1 MPLFTQRESRPAWF
15 DETDQSQWLR
25 PGLGDYLG
33 AAAGD
38 AWEGLPTVAL
48 GRLGEMAALSTQA
61 TGTDVELDESGT
73 PVISHERQPMSIL
86 PTEEQAS
93 IIDAHGLKGQIT
105 PQPGYSRDMLDVV
118 MEHKKAEL
126 ARQATREAA
135 PGIYAPLGF
144 ATELGISLF
153 DPINVASAFVPVV
166 GEARVLSML
175 GRASG
180 ALGRAGVRAGVG
192 TVEGAVGAAMVE
204 PVIALAQ
211 TQQQADYDMSDALG
225 NIAFGAAFGAA
236 LHPAAGAV
244 GDWLRSRRGQRQP
257 WQIMPDT
264 GESLDL
270 MRRHRD
276 AIRDAR
282 ISAGADETRAA
293 EESAAAAALFDARAR
308 RWAYDFNQPVA
319 AFYDRYMPDYRA
331 VREGKDALSQAALY
345 EQTPM
350 GDAARASLERDI
362 HDFGAAVDNI
372 VAAGKLPSNPVKM
385 LGQTPLVMQ
394 LLGRDTVTG
403 KAAAQGGIYAAPHVF
418 DGTHP
423 NMTPEMWKQIPAAM
437 ADPIAVF
444 DSDSPAGRARGDLVF
459 MLELTDANGATV
471 VVPVALDVAKGRKQA
486 HVNIVKSAYS
496 KESGGVPANHWFM
509 RQFKKNARYVNGQK
523 MEPWLRAAG
532 AASPLGS
539 LKDVAATNTSGNRI
553 YTDADLVNLREA
565 QPALYQP
572 PAGARDLRQ
581 RFAAMPLIEAD
592 STQWFGPGRAIDAAP
607 LTETPEQAKTL
618 REAVKVWARERFPN
632 GTTTTNVDT
641 GWDVQI
647 TPKGVRDSLSH
658 GFDALLARSVPF
670 IPQIIESGIHL
681 DSIEKKP
688 GLMSHIFANK
698 IRLDG
703 QDHVVGFVLREDGNG
718 NRFYD
723 HELTKIISSDQL
735 VPGKQRE
742 ATAELR
748 TDQNLSPG
756 SSELLSNQGDVMN
769 ILRERLGVNDGT
781 GQVLFQTAYHGTP
794 HRFDEFSLEHIGTGE
809 GAQAHGWGLYFAQDR
824 KVSEDYPNNGR
835 AVGSISPEI
844 ARTLRLDK
852 PGAIVLDDIGLQ
864 HIEDRHG
871 KEIRGLGF
879 ADARAFVD
887 AVLADVSAV
896 YDVDGGGRKYDLV
909 SRTMTPQ
916 GRIMVRLEF
925 AEKGDFY
932 QVATAGPLRKTQYK
946 NKKPLW
952 EGAHSTRFPEE
963 TPWATRRAS
972 QRGQSGMRQDAA
984 DKISLAIGNR
994 EVNGEARARVTFD
1007 AAEGGRAVIEFFSA
1021 ADASSAPH
1029 ELYHIFRREMA
1040 ESAARPDAPQRV
1052 REDWAHIEEFVGAEP
1067 GQTWTREME
1076 EKFARAGERFL
1087 LEGKAPTPALQGVF
1101 ERLRQWFLELYANA
1115 DAAGLHISPAMR
1127 EVFGNMLSVPA
1138 EQGDMAFRKAL
1149 GELLSRPV
1157 DPVEPAAVPPL
1168 PADAPPLE
1176 TMQAMTVEAEQDL
1189 GRALGELEQALPEGA
1204 ANLRAVYDA
1213 EVALSDADIQKS
1225 VQVRAVLEEAA
1236 RCYMR
1241 N

>member
-15 DETDQSQWLR
+15 HETDQSQWLR

-48 GRLGEMAALSTQA
+48 GRLGEMAALSAQA
-61 TGTDVELDESGT
+61 TGTDVELDENGT

-93 IIDAHGLKGQIT
+93 IIDAYGLKGQIT

-118 MEHKKAEL
+118 MERKKAEL

-192 TVEGAVGAAMVE
+192 TVEGAVGAAMIE

-264 GESLDL
+264 DESLAL

-282 ISAGADETRAA
+282 IFAGADEARAA

-331 VREGKDALSQAALY
+331 EMAPFDR
-345 EQTPM
+345 T
-350 GDAARASLERDI
+350 
-362 HDFGAAVDNI
+362 VDNF
-372 VAAGKLPSNPVKM
+372 LS
-385 LGQTPLVMQ
+385 
-394 LLGRDTVTG
+394 
-403 KAAAQGGIYAAPHVF
+403 
-418 DGTHP
+418 
-423 NMTPEMWKQIPAAM
+423 TPE
-437 ADPIAVF
+437 
-444 DSDSPAGRARGDLVF
+444 S
-459 MLELTDANGATV
+459 
-471 VVPVALDVAKGRKQA
+471 LD
-486 HVNIVKSAYS
+486 
-496 KESGGVPANHWFM
+496 
-509 RQFKKNARYVNGQK
+509 
-523 MEPWLRAAG
+523 
-532 AASPLGS
+532 
-539 LKDVAATNTSGNRI
+539 
-553 YTDADLVNLREA
+553 
-565 QPALYQP
+565 
-572 PAGARDLRQ
+572 
-581 RFAAMPLIEAD
+581 
-592 STQWFGPGRAIDAAP
+592 
-607 LTETPEQAKTL
+607 
-618 REAVKVWARERFPN
+618 
-632 GTTTTNVDT
+632 
-641 GWDVQI
+641 
-647 TPKGVRDSLSH
+647 
-658 GFDALLARSVPF
+658 
-670 IPQIIESGIHL
+670 
-681 DSIEKKP
+681 
-688 GLMSHIFANK
+688 
-698 IRLDG
+698 
-703 QDHVVGFVLREDGNG
+703 
-718 NRFYD
+718 
-723 HELTKIISSDQL
+723 
-735 VPGKQRE
+735 
-742 ATAELR
+742 
-748 TDQNLSPG
+748 
-756 SSELLSNQGDVMN
+756 
-769 ILRERLGVNDGT
+769 
-781 GQVLFQTAYHGTP
+781 QTAYHGTP
-794 HRFDEFSLEHIGTGE
+794 HRFTDFSLEHIGTGE

-824 KVSEDYPNNGR
+824 KISEDYRNRLRTGRSRGQLFEVDIPENDVLLDEQKSFGEQPN
-835 AVGSISPEI
+835 AVKQALLAVYKSFPKE
-844 ARTLRLDK
+844 RL
-852 PGAIVLDDIGLQ
+852 AIVREEAKAQ
-864 HIEDRHG
+864 VWRDR
-871 KEIRGLGF
+871 
-879 ADARAFVD
+879 A
-887 AVLADVSAV
+887 
-896 YDVDGGGRKYDLV
+896 LV
-909 SRTMTPQ
+909 
-916 GRIMVRLEF
+916 
-925 AEKGDFY
+925 EKGDKLELERQQLFNRKRALKTVNAERPAGTNPFDPKSSAKLFDLGRDYLRQMYSPEQIARLENDAGYLAAEKAALKEKLDDVARKIGENERRIEEKRKKDRDAIDRARLGTLLAKMDGASLYSGISAMADSPRAASELLNAHGVRGITYDGGQDGRSFVVFDDKAIDVLKTFY
-932 QVATAGPLRKTQYK
+932 QEQADGGQPTVIVRGDELGVP
-946 NKKPLW
+946 
-952 EGAHSTRFPEE
+952 EGANIREYIAAAKKYHDALKYESEHGKPVMQPQLERPVRFSGKGWKKNTYGGANVDKWKLFPKLREIIETSTLKHTDDVSKPRKDGFTRFHWVENFVE
-963 TPWATRRAS
+963 LDGNQRYVGLMLAEDKDGNLFYNLNADVDAWA
-972 QRGQSGMRQDAA
+972 QKSGSSNLPGRSIPGESEPLRQDATA
-984 DKISLAIGNR
+984 SVEERIPVSDDG
-994 EVNGEARARVTFD
+994 VNLYILSEPATRGGDPRARVTFD
-1007 AAEGGRAVIEFFSA
+1007 AAEGGRAIIEFFSA

-1052 REDWAHIEEFVGAEP
+1052 REDWARIEEFVGAEP
-1067 GQTWTREME
+1067 GQTWTRAME

-1189 GRALGELEQALPEGA
+1189 GRALGELEQALPGGA

-1213 EVALSDADIQKS
+1213 ETALIDADIQKS
-1225 VQVRAVLEEAA
+1225 VQVRTVLEEAA

>member
-15 DETDQSQWLR
+15 HETDQSQWLR

-48 GRLGEMAALSTQA
+48 GRLGEMAALSAQA

-73 PVISHERQPMSIL
+73 PVISHERRPMSIL

-93 IIDAHGLKGQIT
+93 IIDAYGLKGQIT

-118 MEHKKAEL
+118 MERKKAEL

-153 DPINVASAFVPVV
+153 DPVNVASAFVPVV

-192 TVEGAVGAAMVE
+192 TVEGAVGAAMIE

-264 GESLDL
+264 DESLAL
-270 MRRHRD
+270 MHRHRD
-276 AIRDAR
+276 AMRDAR
-282 ISAGADETRAA
+282 IAAGADETRAA

-308 RWAYDFNQPVA
+308 RWAYDFNRPVT

-331 VREGKDALSQAALY
+331 GMAPFDR
-345 EQTPM
+345 T
-350 GDAARASLERDI
+350 
-362 HDFGAAVDNI
+362 VDNF
-372 VAAGKLPSNPVKM
+372 L
-385 LGQTPLVMQ
+385 
-394 LLGRDTVTG
+394 R
-403 KAAAQGGIYAAPHVF
+403 
-418 DGTHP
+418 
-423 NMTPEMWKQIPAAM
+423 TPE
-437 ADPIAVF
+437 
-444 DSDSPAGRARGDLVF
+444 S
-459 MLELTDANGATV
+459 
-471 VVPVALDVAKGRKQA
+471 LD
-486 HVNIVKSAYS
+486 
-496 KESGGVPANHWFM
+496 
-509 RQFKKNARYVNGQK
+509 
-523 MEPWLRAAG
+523 
-532 AASPLGS
+532 
-539 LKDVAATNTSGNRI
+539 
-553 YTDADLVNLREA
+553 
-565 QPALYQP
+565 
-572 PAGARDLRQ
+572 
-581 RFAAMPLIEAD
+581 
-592 STQWFGPGRAIDAAP
+592 
-607 LTETPEQAKTL
+607 
-618 REAVKVWARERFPN
+618 
-632 GTTTTNVDT
+632 
-641 GWDVQI
+641 
-647 TPKGVRDSLSH
+647 
-658 GFDALLARSVPF
+658 
-670 IPQIIESGIHL
+670 
-681 DSIEKKP
+681 
-688 GLMSHIFANK
+688 
-698 IRLDG
+698 
-703 QDHVVGFVLREDGNG
+703 
-718 NRFYD
+718 
-723 HELTKIISSDQL
+723 
-735 VPGKQRE
+735 
-742 ATAELR
+742 
-748 TDQNLSPG
+748 
-756 SSELLSNQGDVMN
+756 
-769 ILRERLGVNDGT
+769 
-781 GQVLFQTAYHGTP
+781 QTAYHGTP
-794 HRFDEFSLEHIGTGE
+794 HRFNDFSLEHIGTGE
-809 GAQAHGWGLYFAQDR
+809 GAQAHGWGLYFAENKD
-824 KVSEDYPNNGR
+824 VSEDYRRRLGVGERGQLFEVDIPENDVLLDEQKVFEAQSEKVKKALEGLGRQTVGELSIGEQDIAINNDFKDLLGDL
-835 AVGSISPEI
+835 IDIPEMSS
-844 ARTLRLDK
+844 RTINK
-852 PGAIVLDDIGLQ
+852 FQGKT
-864 HIEDRHG
+864 G
-871 KEIRGLGF
+871 KEIYDALSREYGSQSNASKALNAAGIKGISYDGLSDGRSFVVFDDKAIEVMRTFYQEQADGGQPTVIVRGDELGVPEG
-879 ADARAFVD
+879 AEIKAYRKAAREVYRELQKTPAYREDLGDIQFTKAGWSEVSHTG
-887 AVLADVSAV
+887 ADVRKWKLIPQLKKLIEKAEYIERHELYKQRHDNIV
-896 YDVDGGGRKYDLV
+896 AFHWLETDVLLDNERLRVGLQIAEDADGNKFYNLNQDLEGWQRKYNPLGADPAT
-909 SRTMTPQ
+909 SNAGPQ
-916 GRIMVRLEF
+916 GDSEVLGSSQKNKPGSQEF
-925 AEKGDFY
+925 PQG
-932 QVATAGPLRKTQYK
+932 ATAPVEPRIPVSDDGVNLYILSEP
-946 NKKPLW
+946 
-952 EGAHSTRFPEE
+952 
-963 TPWATRRAS
+963 ATR
-972 QRGQSGMRQDAA
+972 GGDP
-984 DKISLAIGNR
+984 
-994 EVNGEARARVTFD
+994 RARVTFD

-1052 REDWAHIEEFVGAEP
+1052 REDWARIEEFVGAEP

-1076 EKFARAGERFL
+1076 ETFARAGERFL

-1157 DPVEPAAVPPL
+1157 DPVEPAVVPPL

-1189 GRALGELEQALPEGA
+1189 GRALGELEQTLPEGA

-1213 EVALSDADIQKS
+1213 ETALIDADIQKS
-1225 VQVRAVLEEAA
+1225 MQVRAVLEEAA
-1236 RCYMR
+1236 RCEMR

>member
-15 DETDQSQWLR
+15 HETDQSQWLR

-48 GRLGEMAALSTQA
+48 GRLGEMAALSAQA
-61 TGTDVELDESGT
+61 TGTDVELDENGT
-73 PVISHERQPMSIL
+73 PVIIHERRPMSIL

-93 IIDAHGLKGQIT
+93 IIDAHGLKGQIM

-118 MEHKKAEL
+118 MERKKAEL

-192 TVEGAVGAAMVE
+192 TVEGAVGAAMIE

-236 LHPAAGAV
+236 LHPTAGAV

-264 GESLDL
+264 DESLAL

-276 AIRDAR
+276 AIHDAR
-282 ISAGADETRAA
+282 ISAGADEVRAA

-331 VREGKDALSQAALY
+331 GMAPFDR
-345 EQTPM
+345 T
-350 GDAARASLERDI
+350 
-362 HDFGAAVDNI
+362 VDNF
-372 VAAGKLPSNPVKM
+372 LS
-385 LGQTPLVMQ
+385 
-394 LLGRDTVTG
+394 
-403 KAAAQGGIYAAPHVF
+403 
-418 DGTHP
+418 
-423 NMTPEMWKQIPAAM
+423 TPE
-437 ADPIAVF
+437 
-444 DSDSPAGRARGDLVF
+444 S
-459 MLELTDANGATV
+459 
-471 VVPVALDVAKGRKQA
+471 LD
-486 HVNIVKSAYS
+486 
-496 KESGGVPANHWFM
+496 
-509 RQFKKNARYVNGQK
+509 
-523 MEPWLRAAG
+523 
-532 AASPLGS
+532 
-539 LKDVAATNTSGNRI
+539 
-553 YTDADLVNLREA
+553 
-565 QPALYQP
+565 
-572 PAGARDLRQ
+572 
-581 RFAAMPLIEAD
+581 
-592 STQWFGPGRAIDAAP
+592 
-607 LTETPEQAKTL
+607 
-618 REAVKVWARERFPN
+618 
-632 GTTTTNVDT
+632 
-641 GWDVQI
+641 
-647 TPKGVRDSLSH
+647 
-658 GFDALLARSVPF
+658 
-670 IPQIIESGIHL
+670 
-681 DSIEKKP
+681 
-688 GLMSHIFANK
+688 
-698 IRLDG
+698 
-703 QDHVVGFVLREDGNG
+703 
-718 NRFYD
+718 
-723 HELTKIISSDQL
+723 
-735 VPGKQRE
+735 
-742 ATAELR
+742 
-748 TDQNLSPG
+748 
-756 SSELLSNQGDVMN
+756 
-769 ILRERLGVNDGT
+769 
-781 GQVLFQTAYHGTP
+781 QTAYHGTP
-794 HRFDEFSLEHIGTGE
+794 HRFTDFSLEHIGTGE

-824 KVSEDYPNNGR
+824 KISEDYRNRLRTGR
-835 AVGSISPEI
+835 SRGQLFEVDIPENDVLLDEQKVFEAQPEKVKKALEGLGRQAVGELSVGEQNIAVNNDLKDLLGDLIDIPEMPS
-844 ARTLRLDK
+844 RTINKFLGK
-852 PGAIVLDDIGLQ
+852 T
-864 HIEDRHG
+864 G
-871 KEIRGLGF
+871 KEIYDALSREYGSQSNASKALNAAGIKGISYDGLSDGRSFVVFDDKAIDVLKTFYQEQADGGQPTVIVRGDELGVPEGANIREYIAAAKKYHDALKYESEHGKPVMQPQLERPVRF
-879 ADARAFVD
+879 SGKGWKKNTYGGANVDKWKLFPKLREIIETSTLKHTDDVSKPRKDGFTRFHWVENFVELDGNQRYVGLMLAEDKDGNLFYNLNADVD
-887 AVLADVSAV
+887 AWAQKSGSSNLP
-896 YDVDGGGRKYDLV
+896 GR
-909 SRTMTPQ
+909 SIP
-916 GRIMVRLEF
+916 GES
-925 AEKGDFY
+925 E
-932 QVATAGPLRKTQYK
+932 PL
-946 NKKPLW
+946 
-952 EGAHSTRFPEE
+952 
-963 TPWATRRAS
+963 
-972 QRGQSGMRQDAA
+972 RQDATA
-984 DKISLAIGNR
+984 SVEERIPVSDDG
-994 EVNGEARARVTFD
+994 VNLYILSEPATRGGDPRARVTFD

-1052 REDWAHIEEFVGAEP
+1052 REDWARIEEFVGAEP
-1067 GQTWTREME
+1067 GQTWTRAME

-1189 GRALGELEQALPEGA
+1189 GRALGELEQALPGGA

-1213 EVALSDADIQKS
+1213 EAALIDADIQKS
-1225 VQVRAVLEEAA
+1225 MQVRAVLEEAA
-1236 RCYMR
+1236 RCEMR

>member
-15 DETDQSQWLR
+15 HETDQSQWLR

-48 GRLGEMAALSTQA
+48 GRLGEMAALSAQA
-61 TGTDVELDESGT
+61 TGTDVELDENGT
-73 PVISHERQPMSIL
+73 PVISHERRPMSIL

-93 IIDAHGLKGQIT
+93 IIDAHGLKGQIM

-118 MEHKKAEL
+118 MERKKAEL

-192 TVEGAVGAAMVE
+192 TVEGAVGAAMIE

-236 LHPAAGAV
+236 LHPTAGAV

-264 GESLDL
+264 DESLAL

-282 ISAGADETRAA
+282 ISAGADEVRAA

-331 VREGKDALSQAALY
+331 GMAPFDR
-345 EQTPM
+345 T
-350 GDAARASLERDI
+350 
-362 HDFGAAVDNI
+362 VDNF
-372 VAAGKLPSNPVKM
+372 LS
-385 LGQTPLVMQ
+385 
-394 LLGRDTVTG
+394 
-403 KAAAQGGIYAAPHVF
+403 
-418 DGTHP
+418 
-423 NMTPEMWKQIPAAM
+423 TPE
-437 ADPIAVF
+437 
-444 DSDSPAGRARGDLVF
+444 S
-459 MLELTDANGATV
+459 
-471 VVPVALDVAKGRKQA
+471 LD
-486 HVNIVKSAYS
+486 
-496 KESGGVPANHWFM
+496 
-509 RQFKKNARYVNGQK
+509 
-523 MEPWLRAAG
+523 
-532 AASPLGS
+532 
-539 LKDVAATNTSGNRI
+539 
-553 YTDADLVNLREA
+553 
-565 QPALYQP
+565 
-572 PAGARDLRQ
+572 
-581 RFAAMPLIEAD
+581 
-592 STQWFGPGRAIDAAP
+592 
-607 LTETPEQAKTL
+607 
-618 REAVKVWARERFPN
+618 
-632 GTTTTNVDT
+632 
-641 GWDVQI
+641 
-647 TPKGVRDSLSH
+647 
-658 GFDALLARSVPF
+658 
-670 IPQIIESGIHL
+670 
-681 DSIEKKP
+681 
-688 GLMSHIFANK
+688 
-698 IRLDG
+698 
-703 QDHVVGFVLREDGNG
+703 
-718 NRFYD
+718 
-723 HELTKIISSDQL
+723 
-735 VPGKQRE
+735 
-742 ATAELR
+742 
-748 TDQNLSPG
+748 
-756 SSELLSNQGDVMN
+756 
-769 ILRERLGVNDGT
+769 
-781 GQVLFQTAYHGTP
+781 QTAYHGTP
-794 HRFDEFSLEHIGTGE
+794 HKFKDFSLEHIGTGE

-824 KVSEDYPNNGR
+824 KVSEDYRNRLRTGR
-835 AVGSISPEI
+835 SRGQLFEVDIPENDVLLDEQKVFEAQPEKVKKALEGLGRQAVGELSVGEQNIAVNNDLKDLLGDLIDIPEMPS
-844 ARTLRLDK
+844 RTINKFLGK
-852 PGAIVLDDIGLQ
+852 T
-864 HIEDRHG
+864 G
-871 KEIRGLGF
+871 KEIYDALSREYGSQSNASKALNAAGIKGISYDGLSDGRSFVVFDDKAIDVLKTFYQEQADGGQPTVIVRGDELGVPEGANIREYIAAAKKYHDALKYESEHGKPVMQPQLERPVRF
-879 ADARAFVD
+879 SGKGWKKNTYGGANVDKWKLFPKLREIIETSTLKHTDDVSKPRKDGFTRFHWVENFVELDGNQRYVGLMLAEDKDGNLFYNLNADVD
-887 AVLADVSAV
+887 AWAQKSGSSNLP
-896 YDVDGGGRKYDLV
+896 GR
-909 SRTMTPQ
+909 SIP
-916 GRIMVRLEF
+916 GES
-925 AEKGDFY
+925 E
-932 QVATAGPLRKTQYK
+932 PL
-946 NKKPLW
+946 
-952 EGAHSTRFPEE
+952 
-963 TPWATRRAS
+963 
-972 QRGQSGMRQDAA
+972 RQDATA
-984 DKISLAIGNR
+984 SVEERIPVSDDG
-994 EVNGEARARVTFD
+994 VNLYILSEPATRGGDPRARVTFD

-1052 REDWAHIEEFVGAEP
+1052 REDWARIEEFVGAEP
-1067 GQTWTREME
+1067 GQAWTREME

>member
-15 DETDQSQWLR
+15 HETDQSQWLR

-38 AWEGLPTVAL
+38 AWEDLPTVAL
-48 GRLGEMAALSTQA
+48 WRLGEMAALSTQA

-118 MEHKKAEL
+118 MERKKAEL

-144 ATELGISLF
+144 ITELGISLF

-192 TVEGAVGAAMVE
+192 MVEGAVGAAMIE
-204 PVIALAQ
+204 PVIALAK

-264 GESLDL
+264 DESLAL

-282 ISAGADETRAA
+282 IFAGADETRAA

-308 RWAYDFNQPVA
+308 RWAYDFNQPVT

-331 VREGKDALSQAALY
+331 GMAPFDR
-345 EQTPM
+345 T
-350 GDAARASLERDI
+350 
-362 HDFGAAVDNI
+362 VDNF
-372 VAAGKLPSNPVKM
+372 LS
-385 LGQTPLVMQ
+385 
-394 LLGRDTVTG
+394 
-403 KAAAQGGIYAAPHVF
+403 
-418 DGTHP
+418 
-423 NMTPEMWKQIPAAM
+423 TPE
-437 ADPIAVF
+437 
-444 DSDSPAGRARGDLVF
+444 S
-459 MLELTDANGATV
+459 
-471 VVPVALDVAKGRKQA
+471 LD
-486 HVNIVKSAYS
+486 
-496 KESGGVPANHWFM
+496 
-509 RQFKKNARYVNGQK
+509 
-523 MEPWLRAAG
+523 
-532 AASPLGS
+532 
-539 LKDVAATNTSGNRI
+539 
-553 YTDADLVNLREA
+553 
-565 QPALYQP
+565 
-572 PAGARDLRQ
+572 
-581 RFAAMPLIEAD
+581 
-592 STQWFGPGRAIDAAP
+592 
-607 LTETPEQAKTL
+607 
-618 REAVKVWARERFPN
+618 
-632 GTTTTNVDT
+632 
-641 GWDVQI
+641 
-647 TPKGVRDSLSH
+647 
-658 GFDALLARSVPF
+658 
-670 IPQIIESGIHL
+670 
-681 DSIEKKP
+681 
-688 GLMSHIFANK
+688 
-698 IRLDG
+698 
-703 QDHVVGFVLREDGNG
+703 
-718 NRFYD
+718 
-723 HELTKIISSDQL
+723 
-735 VPGKQRE
+735 
-742 ATAELR
+742 
-748 TDQNLSPG
+748 
-756 SSELLSNQGDVMN
+756 
-769 ILRERLGVNDGT
+769 
-781 GQVLFQTAYHGTP
+781 QTAYHGTP
-794 HRFDEFSLEHIGTGE
+794 HKFKDFSLEHIGTGE

-824 KVSEDYPNNGR
+824 NVSEDYRNRLRTGRSRGQLFEVDIPENDVLLDEQKVFEAQPEKVKKALEGLGRQVVGELSVGEQNIAVNNDLKDLLGDLIDIPEMPSRTINKFQGKTGKEIYDALSREYGSQSNASKALNAAGIKGISYDGLSDGRSFVVFDDKAIDVLKTFYQEQADAVSYPNNGR

-916 GRIMVRLEF
+916 GRVMVRLEF
-925 AEKGDFY
+925 AETGDFY
-932 QVATAGPLRKTQYK
+932 SIATAGTVRKKYYE
-946 NKKPLW
+946 KKLPLW
-952 EGAHSTRFPEE
+952 ESANLNHSPKG
-963 TPWATRRAS
+963 TPDATFS
-972 QRGQSGMRQDAA
+972 GQSGMRQDAA
-984 DKISLAIGNR
+984 GKISLAIGNR
-994 EVNGEARARVTFD
+994 EVNGDARARVTFD

-1052 REDWAHIEEFVGAEP
+1052 REDWARIEEFVGAEP
-1067 GQTWTREME
+1067 GQTWTRAME

-1127 EVFGNMLSVPA
+1127 EVFGNMLSVPS

-1189 GRALGELEQALPEGA
+1189 GRALGELEQALPGGA

-1213 EVALSDADIQKS
+1213 ETALIDADIQKS

>member
-15 DETDQSQWLR
+15 HETDQSQWLR

-48 GRLGEMAALSTQA
+48 GRLGEMAALSAQA
-61 TGTDVELDESGT
+61 TGTDVELDENGT

-93 IIDAHGLKGQIT
+93 IIDAYGLKGQIT

-118 MEHKKAEL
+118 MERKKAEL

-192 TVEGAVGAAMVE
+192 TVEGAVGAAMIE

-264 GESLDL
+264 DESLAL

-282 ISAGADETRAA
+282 IFAGADEARAA

-331 VREGKDALSQAALY
+331 EMAPFDR
-345 EQTPM
+345 T
-350 GDAARASLERDI
+350 
-362 HDFGAAVDNI
+362 VDNF
-372 VAAGKLPSNPVKM
+372 LS
-385 LGQTPLVMQ
+385 
-394 LLGRDTVTG
+394 
-403 KAAAQGGIYAAPHVF
+403 
-418 DGTHP
+418 
-423 NMTPEMWKQIPAAM
+423 TPE
-437 ADPIAVF
+437 
-444 DSDSPAGRARGDLVF
+444 S
-459 MLELTDANGATV
+459 
-471 VVPVALDVAKGRKQA
+471 LD
-486 HVNIVKSAYS
+486 
-496 KESGGVPANHWFM
+496 
-509 RQFKKNARYVNGQK
+509 
-523 MEPWLRAAG
+523 
-532 AASPLGS
+532 
-539 LKDVAATNTSGNRI
+539 
-553 YTDADLVNLREA
+553 
-565 QPALYQP
+565 
-572 PAGARDLRQ
+572 
-581 RFAAMPLIEAD
+581 
-592 STQWFGPGRAIDAAP
+592 
-607 LTETPEQAKTL
+607 
-618 REAVKVWARERFPN
+618 
-632 GTTTTNVDT
+632 
-641 GWDVQI
+641 
-647 TPKGVRDSLSH
+647 
-658 GFDALLARSVPF
+658 
-670 IPQIIESGIHL
+670 
-681 DSIEKKP
+681 
-688 GLMSHIFANK
+688 
-698 IRLDG
+698 
-703 QDHVVGFVLREDGNG
+703 
-718 NRFYD
+718 
-723 HELTKIISSDQL
+723 
-735 VPGKQRE
+735 
-742 ATAELR
+742 
-748 TDQNLSPG
+748 
-756 SSELLSNQGDVMN
+756 
-769 ILRERLGVNDGT
+769 
-781 GQVLFQTAYHGTP
+781 QTAYHGTP
-794 HRFDEFSLEHIGTGE
+794 HRFTDFSLEHIGTGE

-824 KVSEDYPNNGR
+824 KISEDYRNRLRTGRSRGQLFEVDIPENDVLLDEQKSFGEQPNAVKQALLAVYKSFPKERLAIVREEAKAQVWRDRALVEKGDKLELERQQLFNRKRALKTVNAERPAGTNPFDPKSSAKLFDLGRDYLRQMYSPEQIARLENDAGYLAAEKAALKEKLDDVARKIGENERRIEEKRKKDRDAIDRARLGTLLAKMDGASLYSGISAMADSPRAASELLNAHGVRGITYDGGQDGRSFVVFDDKAIDVLKTFYQPEVDAVPYPNNGR

-844 ARTLRLDK
+844 ASTLRLDK

-916 GRIMVRLEF
+916 GRVMVRLEF
-925 AEKGDFY
+925 AETGDFY
-932 QVATAGPLRKTQYK
+932 SIATAGTVRKKYYE
-946 NKKPLW
+946 KKLPLW
-952 EGAHSTRFPEE
+952 ESANLNHSPKG
-963 TPWATRRAS
+963 TPDATFS
-972 QRGQSGMRQDAA
+972 GQSGMRQDAA
-984 DKISLAIGNR
+984 GKISLAIGNR
-994 EVNGEARARVTFD
+994 EVNGDARARVTFD
-1007 AAEGGRAVIEFFSA
+1007 AAEGGRAIIEFFSA

-1052 REDWAHIEEFVGAEP
+1052 REDWARIEEFVGAEP
-1067 GQTWTREME
+1067 GQTWTRAME

-1189 GRALGELEQALPEGA
+1189 GRALGELEQALPGGA
-1204 ANLRAVYDA
+1204 ANLRAIYDA
-1213 EVALSDADIQKS
+1213 ETALIDADIQKS
-1225 VQVRAVLEEAA
+1225 VQVRTVLEEAA

>member
-1 MPLFTQRESRPAWF
+1 MPLFTQWESRPAWF
-15 DETDQSQWLR
+15 HETDQSQWLR

-48 GRLGEMAALSTQA
+48 GRLGEMAALSAQA

-73 PVISHERQPMSIL
+73 PVISHERRPMSIL

-93 IIDAHGLKGQIT
+93 IIDAYGLKGQIT

-118 MEHKKAEL
+118 MERKKAEL

-192 TVEGAVGAAMVE
+192 TVEGAVGAAMIE

-264 GESLDL
+264 DESLAL

-282 ISAGADETRAA
+282 IFAGADETRAA

-308 RWAYDFNQPVA
+308 RWAYDFNQPVT

-331 VREGKDALSQAALY
+331 GMAPFDR
-345 EQTPM
+345 T
-350 GDAARASLERDI
+350 
-362 HDFGAAVDNI
+362 VDNF
-372 VAAGKLPSNPVKM
+372 LSM
-385 LGQTPLVMQ
+385 
-394 LLGRDTVTG
+394 
-403 KAAAQGGIYAAPHVF
+403 
-418 DGTHP
+418 
-423 NMTPEMWKQIPAAM
+423 PE
-437 ADPIAVF
+437 
-444 DSDSPAGRARGDLVF
+444 S
-459 MLELTDANGATV
+459 
-471 VVPVALDVAKGRKQA
+471 LD
-486 HVNIVKSAYS
+486 
-496 KESGGVPANHWFM
+496 
-509 RQFKKNARYVNGQK
+509 
-523 MEPWLRAAG
+523 
-532 AASPLGS
+532 
-539 LKDVAATNTSGNRI
+539 
-553 YTDADLVNLREA
+553 
-565 QPALYQP
+565 
-572 PAGARDLRQ
+572 
-581 RFAAMPLIEAD
+581 
-592 STQWFGPGRAIDAAP
+592 
-607 LTETPEQAKTL
+607 
-618 REAVKVWARERFPN
+618 
-632 GTTTTNVDT
+632 
-641 GWDVQI
+641 
-647 TPKGVRDSLSH
+647 
-658 GFDALLARSVPF
+658 
-670 IPQIIESGIHL
+670 
-681 DSIEKKP
+681 
-688 GLMSHIFANK
+688 
-698 IRLDG
+698 
-703 QDHVVGFVLREDGNG
+703 
-718 NRFYD
+718 
-723 HELTKIISSDQL
+723 
-735 VPGKQRE
+735 
-742 ATAELR
+742 
-748 TDQNLSPG
+748 
-756 SSELLSNQGDVMN
+756 
-769 ILRERLGVNDGT
+769 
-781 GQVLFQTAYHGTP
+781 QTAYHGTP
-794 HRFDEFSLEHIGTGE
+794 HRFDDFSLEHIGTGE
-809 GAQAHGWGLYFAQDR
+809 GAQAHGWGLYFAQN
-824 KVSEDYPNNGR
+824 KGVSEKYRENL
-835 AVGSISPEI
+835 SISNTEYRIGKKTYHLDMDDRVTWVDEKNVTPPDYVLFALRELRTTRGNKEQAIEELSRRAEEWMSEKDKETKKIGKIFKKSAAWLQEKNIEVTGDPGQLFEVDLPENDV
-844 ARTLRLDK
+844 LLDEDK
-852 PGAIVLDDIGLQ
+852 EFSQQPEHVRSALESMGLGDIQ
-864 HIEDRHG
+864 RRSG
-871 KEIRGLGF
+871 KEIYQLAVEKYGSERQASEALNAAGIKGISYDGLSDGRSFVVFDDKAIDVLKTFYQEQADGGQPAVIVRGDELGVPEGANIREYIAAAKKYHDALKYESEHGKPVMQPQLERPVRF
-879 ADARAFVD
+879 SGKGWKKNTYGGANVDKWKLFPKLREIIETSTLKHTDDVSKPRKDGFTRFHWVENFVELDGNQRYVGLMLAEDKDGNLFYNLNADVD
-887 AVLADVSAV
+887 AWAQKSGSSNLP
-896 YDVDGGGRKYDLV
+896 GR
-909 SRTMTPQ
+909 SIP
-916 GRIMVRLEF
+916 GES
-925 AEKGDFY
+925 E
-932 QVATAGPLRKTQYK
+932 PL
-946 NKKPLW
+946 
-952 EGAHSTRFPEE
+952 
-963 TPWATRRAS
+963 
-972 QRGQSGMRQDAA
+972 RQDATA
-984 DKISLAIGNR
+984 SVEERIPVSDDG
-994 EVNGEARARVTFD
+994 VNLYILSEPATRGGDPRARVTFD

-1052 REDWAHIEEFVGAEP
+1052 REDWARIEEFVGAEP
-1067 GQTWTREME
+1067 GKAWTREME

-1138 EQGDMAFRKAL
+1138 EQGDMFFRKAL

-1189 GRALGELEQALPEGA
+1189 GRALGELEQALPGGA

-1213 EVALSDADIQKS
+1213 EAALIDADIQKS
-1225 VQVRAVLEEAA
+1225 MQVRAVLEEAA
-1236 RCYMR
+1236 RCEMR

>member
-15 DETDQSQWLR
+15 HETDQSQWLR

-48 GRLGEMAALSTQA
+48 GRLGEMAALSAQA

-73 PVISHERQPMSIL
+73 PVISHERRPMSIL

-93 IIDAHGLKGQIT
+93 IIDAYGLKGQIT

-118 MEHKKAEL
+118 MERKKAEL

-192 TVEGAVGAAMVE
+192 TVEGAVGAAMIE

-264 GESLDL
+264 DESLAL

-282 ISAGADETRAA
+282 ISAGADEARAA

-350 GDAARASLERDI
+350 GDAARASLERDV

-385 LGQTPLVMQ
+385 LGQTPLVMR

-403 KAAAQGGIYAAPHVF
+403 KAAAQGGVYAAPHVF

-471 VVPVALDVAKGRKQA
+471 VVPVALQAKGKLGARI
-486 HVNIVKSAYS
+486 NIVKSAYS
-496 KESGGVPANHWFM
+496 KESGGVPSNHWFM
-509 RQFKKNARYVNGQK
+509 RQLKKNARYVNGQK
-523 MEPWLRAAG
+523 WKHWRDIGSG
-532 AASPLGS
+532 ADSPL
-539 LKDVAATNTSGNRI
+539 VVPTNASGNTI
-553 YTDADLVNLREA
+553 HTEADLVNLRQGNA
-565 QPALYQP
+565 ALYQP
-572 PAGARDLRQ
+572 SAEARDL
-581 RFAAMPLIEAD
+581 LNAD
-592 STQWFGPGRAIDAAP
+592 VDAWAQKSGSSNLPGRSIPGESEP
-607 LTETPEQAKTL
+607 L
-618 REAVKVWARERFPN
+618 
-632 GTTTTNVDT
+632 
-641 GWDVQI
+641 
-647 TPKGVRDSLSH
+647 
-658 GFDALLARSVPF
+658 
-670 IPQIIESGIHL
+670 
-681 DSIEKKP
+681 
-688 GLMSHIFANK
+688 
-698 IRLDG
+698 
-703 QDHVVGFVLREDGNG
+703 
-718 NRFYD
+718 
-723 HELTKIISSDQL
+723 
-735 VPGKQRE
+735 
-742 ATAELR
+742 
-748 TDQNLSPG
+748 
-756 SSELLSNQGDVMN
+756 
-769 ILRERLGVNDGT
+769 
-781 GQVLFQTAYHGTP
+781 
-794 HRFDEFSLEHIGTGE
+794 
-809 GAQAHGWGLYFAQDR
+809 
-824 KVSEDYPNNGR
+824 
-835 AVGSISPEI
+835 
-844 ARTLRLDK
+844 
-852 PGAIVLDDIGLQ
+852 
-864 HIEDRHG
+864 
-871 KEIRGLGF
+871 
-879 ADARAFVD
+879 
-887 AVLADVSAV
+887 
-896 YDVDGGGRKYDLV
+896 
-909 SRTMTPQ
+909 
-916 GRIMVRLEF
+916 
-925 AEKGDFY
+925 
-932 QVATAGPLRKTQYK
+932 
-946 NKKPLW
+946 
-952 EGAHSTRFPEE
+952 
-963 TPWATRRAS
+963 
-972 QRGQSGMRQDAA
+972 RQDATA
-984 DKISLAIGNR
+984 SVEERIPVSDDG
-994 EVNGEARARVTFD
+994 VNLYILSEPATRGGDPRARVTFD

-1052 REDWAHIEEFVGAEP
+1052 REDWARIEEFVGAEP
-1067 GQTWTREME
+1067 GKAWTREME

-1138 EQGDMAFRKAL
+1138 EQGDMFFRKAL

-1189 GRALGELEQALPEGA
+1189 GRALGELEQALPGGA

-1213 EVALSDADIQKS
+1213 EAALIDADIQKS
-1225 VQVRAVLEEAA
+1225 MQVRAVLEEAA
-1236 RCYMR
+1236 RCEMR

>member
-15 DETDQSQWLR
+15 HETDQSQWLR

-48 GRLGEMAALSTQA
+48 GRLGEMAALSAQA
-61 TGTDVELDESGT
+61 TGTDVELDENGT

-93 IIDAHGLKGQIT
+93 IIDAYGLKGQIT

-118 MEHKKAEL
+118 MERKKAEL

-192 TVEGAVGAAMVE
+192 TVEGAVGAAMIE

-264 GESLDL
+264 DESLAL

-282 ISAGADETRAA
+282 ISAGADEARAA

-350 GDAARASLERDI
+350 GDAARASLERDV

-385 LGQTPLVMQ
+385 LGQTPLVMR

-403 KAAAQGGIYAAPHVF
+403 KAAAQGGVYAAPHVF

-471 VVPVALDVAKGRKQA
+471 VVPVALQAKGKLGARI
-486 HVNIVKSAYS
+486 NIVKSAYS
-496 KESGGVPANHWFM
+496 KESGGVPSNHWFM
-509 RQFKKNARYVNGQK
+509 RQLKKNARYVNGQK
-523 MEPWLRAAG
+523 WKHWRDIGSG
-532 AASPLGS
+532 ADSPL
-539 LKDVAATNTSGNRI
+539 VVPTNASGNTI
-553 YTDADLVNLREA
+553 HTEADLVNLRQGNA
-565 QPALYQP
+565 ALYQP
-572 PAGARDLRQ
+572 SAEARDL
-581 RFAAMPLIEAD
+581 LNAD
-592 STQWFGPGRAIDAAP
+592 VDAWAQKSGSSNLPGRSIPGESEP
-607 LTETPEQAKTL
+607 L
-618 REAVKVWARERFPN
+618 
-632 GTTTTNVDT
+632 
-641 GWDVQI
+641 
-647 TPKGVRDSLSH
+647 
-658 GFDALLARSVPF
+658 
-670 IPQIIESGIHL
+670 
-681 DSIEKKP
+681 
-688 GLMSHIFANK
+688 
-698 IRLDG
+698 
-703 QDHVVGFVLREDGNG
+703 
-718 NRFYD
+718 
-723 HELTKIISSDQL
+723 
-735 VPGKQRE
+735 
-742 ATAELR
+742 
-748 TDQNLSPG
+748 
-756 SSELLSNQGDVMN
+756 
-769 ILRERLGVNDGT
+769 
-781 GQVLFQTAYHGTP
+781 
-794 HRFDEFSLEHIGTGE
+794 
-809 GAQAHGWGLYFAQDR
+809 
-824 KVSEDYPNNGR
+824 
-835 AVGSISPEI
+835 
-844 ARTLRLDK
+844 
-852 PGAIVLDDIGLQ
+852 
-864 HIEDRHG
+864 
-871 KEIRGLGF
+871 
-879 ADARAFVD
+879 
-887 AVLADVSAV
+887 
-896 YDVDGGGRKYDLV
+896 
-909 SRTMTPQ
+909 
-916 GRIMVRLEF
+916 
-925 AEKGDFY
+925 
-932 QVATAGPLRKTQYK
+932 
-946 NKKPLW
+946 
-952 EGAHSTRFPEE
+952 
-963 TPWATRRAS
+963 
-972 QRGQSGMRQDAA
+972 RQDATA
-984 DKISLAIGNR
+984 SVEERIPVSDDG
-994 EVNGEARARVTFD
+994 VNLYILSEPATRGGDPRARVTFD

-1021 ADASSAPH
+1021 ADASSATH

-1052 REDWAHIEEFVGAEP
+1052 REDWARIEEFVGAEP
-1067 GQTWTREME
+1067 GQTWTRAME

-1176 TMQAMTVEAEQDL
+1176 TMQAMTAEAEQDL
-1189 GRALGELEQALPEGA
+1189 GRVLGELEQALPGGA

-1213 EVALSDADIQKS
+1213 ETALIDADIQKS
-1225 VQVRAVLEEAA
+1225 VQVQAVLEEAA

>member
-15 DETDQSQWLR
+15 HETDQSQWLR
-25 PGLGDYLG
+25 PGLGDYLE

-48 GRLGEMAALSTQA
+48 GRLGEMAALSAQT
-61 TGTDVELDESGT
+61 TGTDVELDENGT
-73 PVISHERQPMSIL
+73 PVISHERQPMAIL

-93 IIDAHGLKGQIT
+93 IIDAYGLKGQIT

-118 MEHKKAEL
+118 MERKKAEL
-126 ARQATREAA
+126 ARQAAREAA

-192 TVEGAVGAAMVE
+192 TVEGAVGAAMIE
-204 PVIALAQ
+204 PVIALAK

-236 LHPAAGAV
+236 LHPTAGAV

-264 GESLDL
+264 DESLPL

-282 ISAGADETRAA
+282 ISAGADEARAA

-308 RWAYDFNQPVA
+308 RWAYDFNQPVT

-331 VREGKDALSQAALY
+331 GMAPFDR
-345 EQTPM
+345 T
-350 GDAARASLERDI
+350 
-362 HDFGAAVDNI
+362 VDNF
-372 VAAGKLPSNPVKM
+372 LS
-385 LGQTPLVMQ
+385 
-394 LLGRDTVTG
+394 
-403 KAAAQGGIYAAPHVF
+403 
-418 DGTHP
+418 
-423 NMTPEMWKQIPAAM
+423 TPE
-437 ADPIAVF
+437 
-444 DSDSPAGRARGDLVF
+444 S
-459 MLELTDANGATV
+459 
-471 VVPVALDVAKGRKQA
+471 LD
-486 HVNIVKSAYS
+486 
-496 KESGGVPANHWFM
+496 
-509 RQFKKNARYVNGQK
+509 
-523 MEPWLRAAG
+523 
-532 AASPLGS
+532 
-539 LKDVAATNTSGNRI
+539 
-553 YTDADLVNLREA
+553 
-565 QPALYQP
+565 
-572 PAGARDLRQ
+572 
-581 RFAAMPLIEAD
+581 
-592 STQWFGPGRAIDAAP
+592 
-607 LTETPEQAKTL
+607 
-618 REAVKVWARERFPN
+618 
-632 GTTTTNVDT
+632 
-641 GWDVQI
+641 
-647 TPKGVRDSLSH
+647 
-658 GFDALLARSVPF
+658 
-670 IPQIIESGIHL
+670 
-681 DSIEKKP
+681 
-688 GLMSHIFANK
+688 
-698 IRLDG
+698 
-703 QDHVVGFVLREDGNG
+703 
-718 NRFYD
+718 
-723 HELTKIISSDQL
+723 
-735 VPGKQRE
+735 
-742 ATAELR
+742 
-748 TDQNLSPG
+748 
-756 SSELLSNQGDVMN
+756 
-769 ILRERLGVNDGT
+769 
-781 GQVLFQTAYHGTP
+781 QTAYHGTP
-794 HRFDEFSLEHIGTGE
+794 HKFKDFSLEHIGTGE
-809 GAQAHGWGLYFAQDR
+809 GAQAHGWGLYFAQN
-824 KVSEDYPNNGR
+824 KGVSEKYRENLSISNTEYRIGKKTYHLDMDDRVTWVDEKNVTPPDYVLFALRELRTTRGNKEQAIEELSRRAKEWMGEKDKETKKIGNVFKKSAAWLQEKNIEVAGDPGQLFEVDLPENDVLLDENMEFSQQPEHVRSALGSMGLGDIQRRSGKEIYQLAVEKYGSERQASEALNAAGIKGISYDGLSDGRSFVVFDDKAIDVLKTFYQPEVDAVSYPNNGR

-887 AVLADVSAV
+887 AVLADVNAV
-896 YDVDGGGRKYDLV
+896 YAVNDGGRKYDLV
-909 SRTMTPQ
+909 SRAMLPQ
-916 GRIMVRLEF
+916 GRVMVRLEF
-925 AEKGDFY
+925 ARTGDFY
-932 QVATAGPLRKTQYK
+932 SVATAGPIKMAQYK
-946 NKKPLW
+946 KKKPLW
-952 EGAHSTRFPEE
+952 ESAPHFQSGLTDSVEN
-963 TPWATRRAS
+963 TPRVT
-972 QRGQSGMRQDAA
+972 GQSGMRQDAA
-984 DKISLAIGNR
+984 GKISLAIGNR

-1007 AAEGGRAVIEFFSA
+1007 AAEGGRAVIKFFSA

-1052 REDWAHIEEFVGAEP
+1052 REDWARIEEFVGAEP

-1127 EVFGNMLSVPA
+1127 EVFGNMLSVPT

-1176 TMQAMTVEAEQDL
+1176 TMQAMTAEAEQDL
-1189 GRALGELEQALPEGA
+1189 GRALGELEQALSEGA
-1204 ANLRAVYDA
+1204 ADLRAVYGA
-1213 EVALSDADIQKS
+1213 EAALIDADIRKS

-1236 RCYMR
+1236 RCEMR

>member
-61 TGTDVELDESGT
+61 TGTDVELDENGT
-73 PVISHERQPMSIL
+73 PVISHERRPMSIL

-93 IIDAHGLKGQIT
+93 IIDAYGLKGQIM
-105 PQPGYSRDMLDVV
+105 PQLGYSRDMLDVV
-118 MEHKKAEL
+118 MERKKAEL

-192 TVEGAVGAAMVE
+192 TVEGAVGAAMIE

-264 GESLDL
+264 DESLAL
-270 MRRHRD
+270 MRQHRD

-282 ISAGADETRAA
+282 IFAGADETRAA

-331 VREGKDALSQAALY
+331 GMVPFDR
-345 EQTPM
+345 T
-350 GDAARASLERDI
+350 
-362 HDFGAAVDNI
+362 VDNF
-372 VAAGKLPSNPVKM
+372 LS
-385 LGQTPLVMQ
+385 
-394 LLGRDTVTG
+394 
-403 KAAAQGGIYAAPHVF
+403 
-418 DGTHP
+418 
-423 NMTPEMWKQIPAAM
+423 TPE
-437 ADPIAVF
+437 
-444 DSDSPAGRARGDLVF
+444 S
-459 MLELTDANGATV
+459 
-471 VVPVALDVAKGRKQA
+471 LD
-486 HVNIVKSAYS
+486 
-496 KESGGVPANHWFM
+496 
-509 RQFKKNARYVNGQK
+509 
-523 MEPWLRAAG
+523 
-532 AASPLGS
+532 
-539 LKDVAATNTSGNRI
+539 
-553 YTDADLVNLREA
+553 
-565 QPALYQP
+565 
-572 PAGARDLRQ
+572 
-581 RFAAMPLIEAD
+581 
-592 STQWFGPGRAIDAAP
+592 
-607 LTETPEQAKTL
+607 
-618 REAVKVWARERFPN
+618 
-632 GTTTTNVDT
+632 
-641 GWDVQI
+641 
-647 TPKGVRDSLSH
+647 
-658 GFDALLARSVPF
+658 
-670 IPQIIESGIHL
+670 
-681 DSIEKKP
+681 
-688 GLMSHIFANK
+688 
-698 IRLDG
+698 
-703 QDHVVGFVLREDGNG
+703 
-718 NRFYD
+718 
-723 HELTKIISSDQL
+723 
-735 VPGKQRE
+735 
-742 ATAELR
+742 
-748 TDQNLSPG
+748 
-756 SSELLSNQGDVMN
+756 
-769 ILRERLGVNDGT
+769 
-781 GQVLFQTAYHGTP
+781 QTAYHGTP
-794 HRFDEFSLEHIGTGE
+794 HRFNEFSLDYIGTGE
-809 GAQAHGWGLYFAQDR
+809 GAQAHGWGLYFAQN
-824 KVSEDYPNNGR
+824 KGVSEKYRENLSISNTEYRIGKKTYHLDMDDRVTWVDEKNVTPPDHVLFALRELRTTRGNKEQAIEELSRRAEEWMSEKDKETKKIGKIFKKSAAWLQEKNIEVAGDPGQLFEVDLPDNDVLLDEDKEFSQQPEHVRSALESMGLGDIQRRSGKEIYQLAVEKYGSERQASEALNAAGIKGISYDGLSDGRSFVIFDDKAIEVMRTFYQPQVDAVSYPNNGR

-887 AVLADVSAV
+887 AVLADVNAV
-896 YDVDGGGRKYDLV
+896 YAVNDGGRKYDLV
-909 SRTMTPQ
+909 SRAMLPQ
-916 GRIMVRLEF
+916 GRVMVRLEF
-925 AEKGDFY
+925 ARTGDFY
-932 QVATAGPLRKTQYK
+932 SVATAGPIKMAQYK
-946 NKKPLW
+946 KKKPLW
-952 EGAHSTRFPEE
+952 ESAPHFQSGLTDSVEN
-963 TPWATRRAS
+963 TPRVT
-972 QRGQSGMRQDAA
+972 GQSGMRQDAA
-984 DKISLAIGNR
+984 GKISLAIGNR
-994 EVNGEARARVTFD
+994 EVNGDARARVTFD

-1052 REDWAHIEEFVGAEP
+1052 REDWARIEEFVGAEP
-1067 GQTWTREME
+1067 GQTWTRAME

-1189 GRALGELEQALPEGA
+1189 GRALGELEQALPGGA

-1213 EVALSDADIQKS
+1213 ETALIDADIQKS

>member
-38 AWEGLPTVAL
+38 AWEGSPTVAL
-48 GRLGEMAALSTQA
+48 WRLGEMAAMSAQA

-73 PVISHERQPMSIL
+73 PVISHERRPMAIL

-93 IIDAHGLKGQIT
+93 IIDAHGLKGQIM

-118 MEHKKAEL
+118 MERKKAEL

-192 TVEGAVGAAMVE
+192 TVEGAVGAAMIE

-264 GESLDL
+264 DESLAL

-282 ISAGADETRAA
+282 IFAGADEARAA

-331 VREGKDALSQAALY
+331 GMAPFDR
-345 EQTPM
+345 T
-350 GDAARASLERDI
+350 
-362 HDFGAAVDNI
+362 VDNF
-372 VAAGKLPSNPVKM
+372 LS
-385 LGQTPLVMQ
+385 
-394 LLGRDTVTG
+394 
-403 KAAAQGGIYAAPHVF
+403 
-418 DGTHP
+418 
-423 NMTPEMWKQIPAAM
+423 TPE
-437 ADPIAVF
+437 
-444 DSDSPAGRARGDLVF
+444 S
-459 MLELTDANGATV
+459 
-471 VVPVALDVAKGRKQA
+471 LD
-486 HVNIVKSAYS
+486 
-496 KESGGVPANHWFM
+496 
-509 RQFKKNARYVNGQK
+509 
-523 MEPWLRAAG
+523 
-532 AASPLGS
+532 
-539 LKDVAATNTSGNRI
+539 
-553 YTDADLVNLREA
+553 
-565 QPALYQP
+565 
-572 PAGARDLRQ
+572 
-581 RFAAMPLIEAD
+581 
-592 STQWFGPGRAIDAAP
+592 
-607 LTETPEQAKTL
+607 
-618 REAVKVWARERFPN
+618 
-632 GTTTTNVDT
+632 
-641 GWDVQI
+641 
-647 TPKGVRDSLSH
+647 
-658 GFDALLARSVPF
+658 
-670 IPQIIESGIHL
+670 
-681 DSIEKKP
+681 
-688 GLMSHIFANK
+688 
-698 IRLDG
+698 
-703 QDHVVGFVLREDGNG
+703 
-718 NRFYD
+718 
-723 HELTKIISSDQL
+723 
-735 VPGKQRE
+735 
-742 ATAELR
+742 
-748 TDQNLSPG
+748 
-756 SSELLSNQGDVMN
+756 
-769 ILRERLGVNDGT
+769 
-781 GQVLFQTAYHGTP
+781 QTAYHGTP
-794 HRFDEFSLEHIGTGE
+794 HRFDDFSLEHIGTGE
-809 GAQAHGWGLYFAQDR
+809 GAQAHGWGLYFAENKD
-824 KVSEDYPNNGR
+824 VSEDYRRRLGVGEGGQLFEVDIPENDVLLDEQKVFEAQPEKVKKALEKLGR
-835 AVGSISPEI
+835 QAVGELSVGEQNIAVNNDLKDLLGDLIDIPEMPS
-844 ARTLRLDK
+844 RTINK
-852 PGAIVLDDIGLQ
+852 FQGKT
-864 HIEDRHG
+864 G
-871 KEIRGLGF
+871 KEIYDALSREYGSQSNASKALNAAGIKGISYDGLSDGRSFVVFDDKAIDVLKTFYQGQADGGQPTVIVRGDELGVPEG
-879 ADARAFVD
+879 AEIKAYRKAAREVYRELQKTPAYREDLGDIQFTKAGWSEVSHTG
-887 AVLADVSAV
+887 ADVRKWKLIPQLKELVEKAEYIERHELYKQRHDNIV
-896 YDVDGGGRKYDLV
+896 AFHWLETDVLLDDERLRVGLQIAEDAAGNKFYNLNQDLEGWQRKYNPLGADPAI
-909 SRTMTPQ
+909 SNAGPQ
-916 GRIMVRLEF
+916 GDSEVLGSSQKHKSGSQEF
-925 AEKGDFY
+925 PQG
-932 QVATAGPLRKTQYK
+932 ATAPVEPRIPVSDDGVNLYILSEP
-946 NKKPLW
+946 
-952 EGAHSTRFPEE
+952 
-963 TPWATRRAS
+963 ATR
-972 QRGQSGMRQDAA
+972 GGDP
-984 DKISLAIGNR
+984 
-994 EVNGEARARVTFD
+994 RARVTFD

-1052 REDWAHIEEFVGAEP
+1052 REDWARIEEFVGAEP
-1067 GQTWTREME
+1067 GQTWTRAME

-1168 PADAPPLE
+1168 PADTPPLE

-1189 GRALGELEQALPEGA
+1189 GRALGELEQALPGGA

-1213 EVALSDADIQKS
+1213 ETALIDADIQKS

>member
-15 DETDQSQWLR
+15 HETDQSQWLR

-48 GRLGEMAALSTQA
+48 GRLGEMAALSAQA
-61 TGTDVELDESGT
+61 TGTDVELDENGT

-93 IIDAHGLKGQIT
+93 IIDAYGLKGQIT

-118 MEHKKAEL
+118 MERKKAEL

-192 TVEGAVGAAMVE
+192 TVEGAVGAAMIE

-264 GESLDL
+264 DESLAL

-282 ISAGADETRAA
+282 IFAGADEARAA

-331 VREGKDALSQAALY
+331 EMAPFDR
-345 EQTPM
+345 T
-350 GDAARASLERDI
+350 
-362 HDFGAAVDNI
+362 VDNF
-372 VAAGKLPSNPVKM
+372 LS
-385 LGQTPLVMQ
+385 
-394 LLGRDTVTG
+394 
-403 KAAAQGGIYAAPHVF
+403 
-418 DGTHP
+418 
-423 NMTPEMWKQIPAAM
+423 TPE
-437 ADPIAVF
+437 
-444 DSDSPAGRARGDLVF
+444 S
-459 MLELTDANGATV
+459 
-471 VVPVALDVAKGRKQA
+471 LD
-486 HVNIVKSAYS
+486 
-496 KESGGVPANHWFM
+496 
-509 RQFKKNARYVNGQK
+509 
-523 MEPWLRAAG
+523 
-532 AASPLGS
+532 
-539 LKDVAATNTSGNRI
+539 
-553 YTDADLVNLREA
+553 
-565 QPALYQP
+565 
-572 PAGARDLRQ
+572 
-581 RFAAMPLIEAD
+581 
-592 STQWFGPGRAIDAAP
+592 
-607 LTETPEQAKTL
+607 
-618 REAVKVWARERFPN
+618 
-632 GTTTTNVDT
+632 
-641 GWDVQI
+641 
-647 TPKGVRDSLSH
+647 
-658 GFDALLARSVPF
+658 
-670 IPQIIESGIHL
+670 
-681 DSIEKKP
+681 
-688 GLMSHIFANK
+688 
-698 IRLDG
+698 
-703 QDHVVGFVLREDGNG
+703 
-718 NRFYD
+718 
-723 HELTKIISSDQL
+723 
-735 VPGKQRE
+735 
-742 ATAELR
+742 
-748 TDQNLSPG
+748 
-756 SSELLSNQGDVMN
+756 
-769 ILRERLGVNDGT
+769 
-781 GQVLFQTAYHGTP
+781 QTAYHGTP
-794 HRFDEFSLEHIGTGE
+794 HRFTDFSLEHIGTGE

-824 KVSEDYPNNGR
+824 KISEDYRNRLRTGRSRGQLFEVDIPENDVLLDEQKSFGEQPDAVKQALLAVYKSFPKERLAIVREEAKAQVWRDRALVEKGDKLELERQQLFNRKRALKTVNAERPAGTNPFDPKSSAKLFDLGRDYLRQMYSPEQIARLENDAGYLAAEKAALKEKLDDVARKIGENERRIEEKRKRDRDAIARARLGTLLAKMDGASLYSGISAMADSPRAASELLNAHGVRGITYDGGQDGRSFVVFDDKAIDVLKTFYQPEVDAVPYPNNGR

-844 ARTLRLDK
+844 ASTLRLDK

-916 GRIMVRLEF
+916 GRVMVRLEF
-925 AEKGDFY
+925 AETGDFY
-932 QVATAGPLRKTQYK
+932 SIATAGTVRKKYYE
-946 NKKPLW
+946 KKLPLW
-952 EGAHSTRFPEE
+952 ESANLNHSPKG
-963 TPWATRRAS
+963 TPDATFS
-972 QRGQSGMRQDAA
+972 GQSGMRQDAA
-984 DKISLAIGNR
+984 GKISLAIGNR
-994 EVNGEARARVTFD
+994 EVNGDARARVTFD
-1007 AAEGGRAVIEFFSA
+1007 AAEGGRAIIEFFSA

-1052 REDWAHIEEFVGAEP
+1052 REDWARIEEFVGAEP
-1067 GQTWTREME
+1067 GQTWTRAME

-1189 GRALGELEQALPEGA
+1189 GRALGELEQALPGGA
-1204 ANLRAVYDA
+1204 ANLRAIYDA
-1213 EVALSDADIQKS
+1213 ETALIDADIQKS
-1225 VQVRAVLEEAA
+1225 VQVRTVLEEAA

>member
-15 DETDQSQWLR
+15 HETDQSQWLR

-48 GRLGEMAALSTQA
+48 GRLGEMAALSAQA
-61 TGTDVELDESGT
+61 TGTDVELDENGT

-93 IIDAHGLKGQIT
+93 IIDAYGLKGQIT

-118 MEHKKAEL
+118 MERKKAEL

-192 TVEGAVGAAMVE
+192 TVEGAVGAAMIE

-264 GESLDL
+264 DESLAL

-282 ISAGADETRAA
+282 IFAGADEARAA

-350 GDAARASLERDI
+350 GDAARASLERDV

-385 LGQTPLVMQ
+385 LGQTPLVMR

-403 KAAAQGGIYAAPHVF
+403 KAAAQGGVYAAPHVF

-471 VVPVALDVAKGRKQA
+471 VVPVALQAKGKLGARI
-486 HVNIVKSAYS
+486 NIVKSAYS
-496 KESGGVPANHWFM
+496 KESGGVPSNHWFM
-509 RQFKKNARYVNGQK
+509 RQLKKNARYVNGQK
-523 MEPWLRAAG
+523 WKHWRDIGSG
-532 AASPLGS
+532 ADSPL
-539 LKDVAATNTSGNRI
+539 VVPTNASGNTI
-553 YTDADLVNLREA
+553 HTEADLVNLRQGNA
-565 QPALYQP
+565 ALYQP
-572 PAGARDLRQ
+572 SAEARDL
-581 RFAAMPLIEAD
+581 LNAD
-592 STQWFGPGRAIDAAP
+592 VDAWAQKSGSSNLPGRSIPGESEP
-607 LTETPEQAKTL
+607 L
-618 REAVKVWARERFPN
+618 
-632 GTTTTNVDT
+632 
-641 GWDVQI
+641 
-647 TPKGVRDSLSH
+647 
-658 GFDALLARSVPF
+658 
-670 IPQIIESGIHL
+670 
-681 DSIEKKP
+681 
-688 GLMSHIFANK
+688 
-698 IRLDG
+698 
-703 QDHVVGFVLREDGNG
+703 
-718 NRFYD
+718 
-723 HELTKIISSDQL
+723 
-735 VPGKQRE
+735 
-742 ATAELR
+742 
-748 TDQNLSPG
+748 
-756 SSELLSNQGDVMN
+756 
-769 ILRERLGVNDGT
+769 
-781 GQVLFQTAYHGTP
+781 
-794 HRFDEFSLEHIGTGE
+794 
-809 GAQAHGWGLYFAQDR
+809 
-824 KVSEDYPNNGR
+824 
-835 AVGSISPEI
+835 
-844 ARTLRLDK
+844 
-852 PGAIVLDDIGLQ
+852 
-864 HIEDRHG
+864 
-871 KEIRGLGF
+871 
-879 ADARAFVD
+879 
-887 AVLADVSAV
+887 
-896 YDVDGGGRKYDLV
+896 
-909 SRTMTPQ
+909 
-916 GRIMVRLEF
+916 
-925 AEKGDFY
+925 
-932 QVATAGPLRKTQYK
+932 
-946 NKKPLW
+946 
-952 EGAHSTRFPEE
+952 
-963 TPWATRRAS
+963 
-972 QRGQSGMRQDAA
+972 RQDATA
-984 DKISLAIGNR
+984 SVEERIPVSDDG
-994 EVNGEARARVTFD
+994 VNLYILSEPATRGGDPRARVTFD

-1052 REDWAHIEEFVGAEP
+1052 REDWARIEEFVGAEP
-1067 GQTWTREME
+1067 GQTWTRAME

-1189 GRALGELEQALPEGA
+1189 GRALGELEQALPGGA
-1204 ANLRAVYDA
+1204 ANLRAIYDA
-1213 EVALSDADIQKS
+1213 ETALIDADIQKS
-1225 VQVRAVLEEAA
+1225 VQVRTVLEEAA